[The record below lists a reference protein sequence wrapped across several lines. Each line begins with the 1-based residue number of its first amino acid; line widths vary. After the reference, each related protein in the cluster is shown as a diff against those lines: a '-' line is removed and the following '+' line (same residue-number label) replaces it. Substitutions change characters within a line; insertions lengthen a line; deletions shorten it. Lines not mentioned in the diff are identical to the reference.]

1 MGSANGREIPFGG
14 LGAARAVVRVH
25 EGNRRATRCSLPS
38 DTGCLVP
45 VKRKAASH
53 GTTVPSGSFQHS
65 VRRVVRSSARALP
78 GVSHGK
84 LQALRTLRFVAFA
97 NERDP
102 SDAFGTAGALP
113 SLARKRPPAADTTPA
128 SRSWL
133 VSVTRFPPTAWVR
146 PQDDHTTPLFRLHK
160 FPTAGG
166 SKSPPARLVSAT
178 HRSRTIGTPR
188 IRGRTDTSART
199 DPRLGTKRQRHGPHD
214 HPFPAS
220 LRYQNQTRTSAQS
233 RRAVCLVR
241 TNRTRD
247 SAWARIASPLP
258 ADQHR

>member
-1 MGSANGREIPFGG
+1 MSRSAGSVRHGRSCECMRGTAAQHVAHFH
-14 LGAARAVVRVH
+14 LTQGAGYLSSGKPLLTEQLFH
-25 EGNRRATRCSLPS
+25 P
-38 DTGCLVP
+38 
-45 VKRKAASH
+45 
-53 GTTVPSGSFQHS
+53 VPSNLS

-78 GVSHGK
+78 GVSHVK

-97 NERDP
+97 KEGDP
-102 SDAFGTAGALP
+102 SGRFGTAGALP
-113 SLARKRPPAADTTPA
+113 SLAKKRQPAADTTPA

-166 SKSPPARLVSAT
+166 SRSPPARLVSAT

-220 LRYQNQTRTSAQS
+220 LRYQSQTRTPAQS

-247 SAWARIASPLP
+247 SA
-258 ADQHR
+258 